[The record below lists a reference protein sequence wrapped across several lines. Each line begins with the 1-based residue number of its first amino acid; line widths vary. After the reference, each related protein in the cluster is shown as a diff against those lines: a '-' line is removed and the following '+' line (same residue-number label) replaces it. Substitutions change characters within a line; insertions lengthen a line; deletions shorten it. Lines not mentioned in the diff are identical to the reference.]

1 MSQKFAVHPIALL
14 FPRPTDD
21 ERAALKESIRR
32 FGFRDP
38 VVGWKGPDGV
48 DYVIDGATRKELRDE
63 FEKDGVTAAEN
74 GALLDFDVA
83 WFVGTEREALEHA
96 FAKQQRR
103 NLSQSQKAAVAIM
116 TDGMMQRLSA
126 KERNEDAALIKV
138 QPAGE
143 VAERVAKMAG
153 TNKTYVYAMA
163 AIHAKYPA
171 ITEKVAAGI
180 YSLPQ
185 AEKAAKRLEA
195 GLAEKDDGSD
205 PPPVETPVAPAKP
218 SGVFDG
224 FKRLVHPNFNEV
236 FGVRKEVARI
246 RKELAKLVKDAQAVA
261 DGPGGRSMSLS
272 AVKTDVNNA
281 RKHLELH
288 QPHCVCPMCA
298 GLGVQHD
305 KPAEKCLTCDGR
317 CYIDIMQFDALPE
330 NVRKMVE
337 GTTAPADAAPAVESA
352 AAPATA
358 DTGATA
364 DPNATATRE
373 FAPGELTPDQ
383 WDEDGAAV
391 PDEFSELPDAPAGAN
406 EVVAA
411 AAAPVVSGV
420 APQPAP
426 AGEPDPFDL

>member
-1 MSQKFAVHPIALL
+1 MSHNFKVHPIALL
-14 FPRPTDD
+14 FPRPTED
-21 ERAALKESIRR
+21 ERAGLKESIRR

-38 VVGWKGPDGV
+38 VAGWKGPDGI
-48 DYVIDGATRKELRDE
+48 DYIIDGATRKELCDE
-63 FEKDGVTAAEN
+63 FHKEGVTVAEN
-74 GALLDFDVA
+74 GALLEFDVA

-126 KERNEDAALIKV
+126 KERNEDDALVKV

-143 VAERVAKMAG
+143 VAGRVAKMAG

-163 AIHAKYPA
+163 AIHAKYPS
-171 ITEKVAAGI
+171 ITEKVAAGL

-185 AEKAAKRLEA
+185 AEKAAKRLDA
-195 GLAEKDDGSD
+195 GLSETDDGND
-205 PPPVETPVAPAKP
+205 PKPVETPVAAAKP

-224 FKRLVHPNFNEV
+224 FKRLVHPNFNDV
-236 FGVRKEVARI
+236 FVVRKEVARI
-246 RKELAKLVKDAQAVA
+246 RKELAKLVKDAQAVT
-261 DGPGGRSMSLS
+261 DGPGGRSMSLT
-272 AVKTDVNNA
+272 AVKTDINNA

-298 GLGVQHD
+298 GTGVQYD

-337 GTTAPADAAPAVESA
+337 G
-352 AAPATA
+352 APATPPA
-358 DTGATA
+358 AANGQPAY
-364 DPNATATRE
+364 PNATATRE
-373 FAPGELTPDQ
+373 FAPGEPTPDQ
-383 WDEDGAAV
+383 WDEDASAV
-391 PDEFSELPDAPAGAN
+391 PSEFAELPDAPAGAN
-406 EVVAA
+406 EAVAA
-411 AAAPVVSGV
+411 AAAPVP
-420 APQPAP
+420 AAP
-426 AGEPDPFDL
+426 AGDDPFDL